1 MLEGMNTSMNGT
13 CWCSQVLKSR
23 TSTSTGMRGAWDR
36 LLDLVP
42 ILGLVLQSH

>member
-1 MLEGMNTSMNGT
+1 MLECMNTSMNGA

-23 TSTSTGMRGAWDR
+23 TSTSMHGAWDR

-42 ILGLVLQSH
+42 TLALVLQSQ